1 MAETVFSKI
10 IAGEIPCAK
19 VYEDA
24 HTFAFMDAG
33 QVNPGHVLVAT
44 REPAETILDLDEE
57 LATALFRTVTKVAKA
72 VQAAYEP
79 EGLTLLQANKPAG
92 FQTVPHFHIHVL
104 PRYSGDGV
112 GLVWPKKDPDLET
125 LKEYAAKIN
134 VE

>member
-44 REPAETILDLDEE
+44 KEPAETILDLDED
-57 LATALFRTVTKVAKA
+57 LAAALFRTVTKVAKA
-72 VQAAYEP
+72 VQAAYAP

-92 FQTVPHFHIHVL
+92 MQTVPHFHVHIL
-104 PRYSGDGV
+104 PRYTGDGV
-112 GLVWPKKDPDLET
+112 GLTWPKKDPDLET
-125 LKEYAAKIN
+125 LRGYASKIS
-134 VE
+134 VA